1 MSPSCYDW
9 QYGDDPLEEG
19 EEDGTRGPR
28 FRACVLREAREAR
41 AAAAG
46 LPRHTPR
53 RWGS

>member
-1 MSPSCYDW
+1 MSPPCYDW

-19 EEDGTRGPR
+19 EEDSKRGPR
-28 FRACVLREAREAR
+28 FRACVLREAP

-53 RWGS
+53 RWGG